1 MQRQR
6 ARIIGLGLLL
16 AVSACKEDRL
26 VGERCPSPH
35 LPDGGATLARG
46 AVESGFYGTS
56 CAPCEGDRIRLDD
69 RGCPIYVTFESCGG
83 DVCVGGVPVSRG
95 LPDAGARADAD
106 IDEDGGAIEEDA
118 GTSEEE
124 DAGAD

>member
-1 MQRQR
+1 MQRQH

-46 AVESGFYGTS
+46 AEPSGFYGTS
-56 CAPCEGDRIRLDD
+56 CAPCEDDSVRLDA

-83 DVCVGGVPVSRG
+83 DVCIGGVPVSQGR
-95 LPDAGARADAD
+95 PDAGAGEDAS
-106 IDEDGGAIEEDA
+106 IDEDGGAGEDDA
-118 GTSEEE
+118 GTSEE